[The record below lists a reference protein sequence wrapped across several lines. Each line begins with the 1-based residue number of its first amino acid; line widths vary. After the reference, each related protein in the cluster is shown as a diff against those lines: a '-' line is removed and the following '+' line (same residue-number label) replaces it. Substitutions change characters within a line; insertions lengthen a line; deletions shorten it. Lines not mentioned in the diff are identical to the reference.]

1 MVGIII
7 MGGAMDMVGI
17 TTVKILGMEDEVE
30 TMYHTLTVEEVVL

>member
-7 MGGAMDMVGI
+7 MGGAMGMVGI
-17 TTVKILGMEDEVE
+17 IMVKILGTEDEVE